1 MQTKQIV
8 FVEKNIAK
16 LIDIEYSEPRDN
28 EVVVETL
35 FSSISC
41 GTEKANIIGDPN
53 ISISSKENEPA
64 VFPRSSGYSSSGIV
78 LAVGKNVTNVK
89 VGDSVSMSWSKHKKI
104 NVMPSDCVFKYDSEK
119 MTHQDAAL
127 MHIATFP
134 LGAIRKTGIEIGES
148 ALVMGL
154 GILGLFAVSLL
165 KAAGAVP
172 VIAVDPIPERREKA
186 LKFGADFA
194 FDPFDADFIEKVKS
208 VTDSGVNCAI
218 EVTGIGKGLEQCLDC
233 MQRFGRV
240 ALLGCTRDKNFT
252 IDYYRKVHGPGIT
265 LIGAH
270 TLARPDVESSPNAF
284 TLKDDIATLRKLC
297 SFGRIS
303 LKDMVDEVFDPE
315 DCEAVYTRLVND
327 KNFPVV
333 SQFDWRILK

>member
-134 LGAIRKTGIEIGES
+134 LGAIRKTGLEIGES

-194 FDPFDADFIEKVKS
+194 FDPFDIDFIEKVKS
-208 VTDSGVNCAI
+208 VTDGGVNCAI

-233 MQRFGRV
+233 MKRFGRV

-265 LIGAH
+265 LVGAH
-270 TLARPDVESSPNAF
+270 TLARPDAESSPNAF

-303 LKDMVDEVFDPE
+303 LKDMVDEVFNPE
-315 DCEAVYTRLVND
+315 DCEAVYDRLIND
-327 KNFPVV
+327 KEFPVV
-333 SQFDWRILK
+333 SQFDWRNLK